1 MFSNISLAAVL
12 VEALLLILTITI
24 ILVIGLLR
32 IMSVRTRK
40 NSQSSHYDK
49 LWVHTNQSPIGFSSN
64 ACRRKNKVITGN
76 KRDYE
81 NKKLTFLTQSPQ
93 SYENWQETE
102 HIKSLENVVFQN
114 LTFASKQPEQEIEL
128 RKNEN
133 TPSQTF
139 VDVETVSLGNGEG
152 LYDVTSQIPMETT
165 KAEEGNKLTQMV
177 KLTAPNKVPMK
188 QGNVD
193 SIEETHIEVTCHGT
207 SESVETP
214 NSENEDTMTQTCE
227 ESAVAQGGEYDDTVL
242 KKKLRTVED
251 VDEIYDVI
259 ENQEAT
265 RNDSQIPCVEA
276 YAVHTIPVVPCVD
289 AYAVCSLPTIS
300 KGPVSAKNESSKS
313 SEYEERTDE
322 CNEDNKPPPAPV
334 DFDSIED
341 IYVEVGTY
349 SPEADT
355 SDSEGIEDEET
366 MTQNS
371 QNNDECGE
379 YDVIAMNRRI
389 KKPRNI
395 ENVEEIYDV
404 VVNQLATGK
413 DSSSKIQ
420 HLPTVPSSTVH
431 ARPVIIV
438 PKSTVQTNAVTTV
451 PTPTVQHVH
460 AYAVCTVPA
469 LSKIAKNA
477 GADDKD
483 AAFSQ

>member
-1 MFSNISLAAVL
+1 MFSKISLATVL
-12 VEALLLILTITI
+12 VEALLLILTTTI

-32 IMSVRTRK
+32 IMSMRTRK
-40 NSQSSHYDK
+40 SSQSSHYDK

-64 ACRRKNKVITGN
+64 ACRQKNKVITGN

-102 HIKSLENVVFQN
+102 HNKSLENVVFQN
-114 LTFASKQPEQEIEL
+114 LTFSSKQQEQEIEL

-133 TPSQTF
+133 TRQTF
-139 VDVETVSLGNGEG
+139 ADVETVSLGNGKG
-152 LYDVTSQIPMETT
+152 LYDITSQTPMETM

-177 KLTAPNKVPMK
+177 KLTSPNKVPI
-188 QGNVD
+188 D
-193 SIEETHIEVTCHGT
+193 SIEETHIEVAGT
-207 SESVETP
+207 SERVETP
-214 NSENEDTMTQTCE
+214 DSENEDTMTQTCE
-227 ESAVAQGGEYDDTVL
+227 EGAQVAQGGEYDDTVL
-242 KKKLRTVED
+242 EKKPRTVEG

-259 ENQEAT
+259 ENQGAT
-265 RNDSQIPCVEA
+265 RNDSKILCVEA
-276 YAVHTIPVVPCVD
+276 YAVHTIPVVPRVD

-300 KGPVSAKNESSKS
+300 KGPVSSNNEGSKS
-313 SEYEERTDE
+313 SEYEQQSDE
-322 CNEDNKPPPAPV
+322 CNEDNKPPPAPA

-349 SPEADT
+349 SPKADT

-366 MTQNS
+366 MTRNS
-371 QNNDECGE
+371 QKNVECGE
-379 YDVIAMNRRI
+379 YDEIAMNRRI

-395 ENVEEIYDV
+395 GNVEEIYDV

-413 DSSSKIQ
+413 NSSSKIQ
-420 HLPTVPSSTVH
+420 CLPTLASLAVH
-431 ARPVIIV
+431 AH
-438 PKSTVQTNAVTTV
+438 AVTTV
-451 PTPTVQHVH
+451 PKSTVQHVH

-469 LSKIAKNA
+469 LSKIGKNA

>member
-1 MFSNISLAAVL
+1 MFSKISLATVL
-12 VEALLLILTITI
+12 VEAFLLILTTTI

-32 IMSVRTRK
+32 IMSMRTRK

-114 LTFASKQPEQEIEL
+114 LTFASKQQEQEIEL

-133 TPSQTF
+133 APSQTF
-139 VDVETVSLGNGEG
+139 VDVETVSLRNGKG

-177 KLTAPNKVPMK
+177 KFTSPNKVPMK

-193 SIEETHIEVTCHGT
+193 YIEQTHIEVACHGT

-214 NSENEDTMTQTCE
+214 DSDNEDTMTQTCE
-227 ESAVAQGGEYDDTVL
+227 EGAVAQGGEYDDTVL
-242 KKKLRTVED
+242 EKKPRIVEG
-251 VDEIYDVI
+251 VDEIYDVF
-259 ENQEAT
+259 ENQGAT
-265 RNDSQIPCVEA
+265 RNDSKIPCVET
-276 YAVHTIPVVPCVD
+276 YAVHTIPVVPRVD

-300 KGPVSAKNESSKS
+300 KGPVSANNEGSKS
-313 SEYEERTDE
+313 SEYEQQSD
-322 CNEDNKPPPAPV
+322 EDNKPPPAPV

-366 MTQNS
+366 MTRNS
-371 QNNDECGE
+371 QENVECGE

-395 ENVEEIYDV
+395 GDVEEIYDV

-420 HLPTVPSSTVH
+420 HLPTLPSSTVH
-431 ARPVIIV
+431 AHAVTTV

-451 PTPTVQHVH
+451 PTSTVQRVH
-460 AYAVCTVPA
+460 PYAVCTVPA

>member
-1 MFSNISLAAVL
+1 MFSKISLATVL
-12 VEALLLILTITI
+12 VEALLLILTTTI

-32 IMSVRTRK
+32 IMSMRTHK

-102 HIKSLENVVFQN
+102 HFKSLENAVFQN
-114 LTFASKQPEQEIEL
+114 VIFASKQQEQKIEL
-128 RKNEN
+128 RKKEN

-139 VDVETVSLGNGEG
+139 VDVETVSLGNGKG

-165 KAEEGNKLTQMV
+165 KGEEDNKLTQMV
-177 KLTAPNKVPMK
+177 KFTSPNKVPM
-188 QGNVD
+188 D
-193 SIEETHIEVTCHGT
+193 SIEETHIEDACHGT
-207 SESVETP
+207 SERVETP
-214 NSENEDTMTQTCE
+214 DSENEDTMTQTCE
-227 ESAVAQGGEYDDTVL
+227 EGAVAQDGEYDDTVL
-242 KKKLRTVED
+242 QKKPRTVEG

-300 KGPVSAKNESSKS
+300 KGPVSANNEGSKS
-313 SEYEERTDE
+313 SEYEEQSDE
-322 CNEDNKPPPAPV
+322 CNEDNMQPPAPV

-349 SPEADT
+349 SLKADT
-355 SDSEGIEDEET
+355 SDSEGIEDEEAT
-366 MTQNS
+366 TKNS
-371 QNNDECGE
+371 Q
-379 YDVIAMNRRI
+379 
-389 KKPRNI
+389 
-395 ENVEEIYDV
+395 ENVECGACRRKNKVITGNKRDYENKKLTFLTQSPQSYENWQETEHIKSLENVVFQNLTFASKQQEQEIELRKNENASSQTFVDV
-404 VVNQLATGK
+404 E
-413 DSSSKIQ
+413 
-420 HLPTVPSSTVH
+420 TV
-431 ARPVIIV
+431 
-438 PKSTVQTNAVTTV
+438 
-451 PTPTVQHVH
+451 
-460 AYAVCTVPA
+460 Y
-469 LSKIAKNA
+469 L
-477 GADDKD
+477 
-483 AAFSQ
+483 